1 MEIALVS
8 TTARR
13 RFTLI
18 SPDMVKDRVEHN
30 ISARGSGQKLSSQ
43 HLDSRTVGRGI
54 LKSHKRILMK
64 KVEVEFIN
72 KFRTKACTTAAARGQ
87 YGEGGGGSAESQL
100 GFSKRGSWAWAIKYK
115 FVAVAPRTATLV
127 ADFKKIRPNT
137 LDK

>member
-18 SPDMVKDRVEHN
+18 SPDMVKDRAEHN

-54 LKSHKRILMK
+54 MISHKRILMK
-64 KVEVEFIN
+64 KLRLSSLTNSEQRHVPPPQQEVNMVKEVEGAP
-72 KFRTKACTTAAARGQ
+72 RVSWGLARGVV
-87 YGEGGGGSAESQL
+87 GL
-100 GFSKRGSWAWAIKYK
+100 G
-115 FVAVAPRTATLV
+115 L
-127 ADFKKIRPNT
+127 
-137 LDK
+137 